1 MGPAVAARRR
11 GGRMIRRRSVLAAVL
26 APALTGLAAR
36 PATAAERIY
45 RVGVLRPTAR
55 ATDDPRA
62 DALDRALIEQS
73 RAEGRRL
80 AIEVRYGDGLANR
93 LPVLA
98 RELVQ
103 QPVDLVIAV
112 GASAVR
118 AAQAATTVVPIL
130 MFGNFDPVALGLV
143 ASLARPGGNTTGVLI
158 TPQETLAAKKLELLR
173 EAVPHASRIALL
185 ALDDAGFAPQRREIL
200 KAAAELGLSLQVVDV
215 RAGDYAA
222 AFEAMA
228 AGRAQAVFV
237 GATTFF
243 VRDRRPIA
251 ALALRH
257 RLPTIWE
264 WDYQAEEGGL
274 MAYGP
279 DSDDIYR
286 SIARYADRIFKG
298 AAPGAL
304 PVEQPAK
311 LALVINRRTAR
322 ALGLALTPSLML
334 RADRV
339 IE

>member
-1 MGPAVAARRR
+1 
-11 GGRMIRRRSVLAAVL
+11 MIRRRPFLAAAL
-26 APALTGLAAR
+26 APSIANLAAR
-36 PATAAERIY
+36 PATAAERLY
-45 RVGVLRPTAR
+45 RIGILRPTAR
-55 ATDDPRA
+55 PTGDPRA
-62 DALDRALIEQS
+62 GAIDHALIEKS

-80 AIEVRYGDGLANR
+80 AIEVRYGDGQADR

-103 QPVDLVIAV
+103 QRVDLIIAV
-112 GASAVR
+112 GANAVR
-118 AAQAATTVVPIL
+118 ATQAATNTVPIL

-173 EAVPHASRIALL
+173 EAVPHATRITLL
-185 ALDDAGFAPQRREIL
+185 ALDDTHFEPQKREIL
-200 KAAAELGLSLQVVDV
+200 KAAAALGLSLQVVDV

-222 AFEAMA
+222 AFDAIA
-228 AGRAQAVFV
+228 ASRAQAVFV

-243 VRDRRPIA
+243 VRDRKPII

-279 DSDDIYR
+279 DSGDIYR
-286 SIARYADRIFKG
+286 RIARYADRILKG
-298 AAPGAL
+298 AKPGDL
-304 PVEQPAK
+304 PVEQPTK
-311 LALVINRRTAR
+311 VELVINRKTAQ
-322 ALGLALTPSLML
+322 ALGLALPQSLLL

>member
-1 MGPAVAARRR
+1 
-11 GGRMIRRRSVLAAVL
+11 MIRRRPLLAAAL
-26 APALTGLAAR
+26 APVIASLAAR
-36 PATAAERIY
+36 LASAAERIY

-55 ATDDPRA
+55 ATDDRRA
-62 DALDRALIEQS
+62 GALERALIEQS
-73 RAEGRRL
+73 RAEGRQWV
-80 AIEVRYGDGLANR
+80 IETRYGDGRADR

-103 QPVDLVIAV
+103 LRVDLIIAV
-112 GASAVR
+112 GANAVR
-118 AAQAATTVVPIL
+118 AAQAASATVPIV

-143 ASLARPGGNTTGVLI
+143 SSLARPGGNTTGVLI

-173 EAVPHASRIALL
+173 EAVPHATRITLL
-185 ALDDAGFAPQRREIL
+185 ALDDSNFEPQKREIL
-200 KAAAELGLSLQVVDV
+200 QAAAALGLSLQVVDV

-222 AFEAMA
+222 AFDAIA
-228 AGRAQAVFV
+228 ASRAQAVFV
-237 GATTFF
+237 GASTFF
-243 VRDRRPIA
+243 VRDRKPII
-251 ALALRH
+251 ALALKR

-279 DSDDIYR
+279 DAGDIYR
-286 SIARYADRIFKG
+286 RIAGYADRIIKG
-298 AAPGAL
+298 AKPGEI

-311 LALVINRRTAR
+311 VELVINRTTAR
-322 ALGLALTPSLML
+322 ALGLALPQSLLL

>member
-1 MGPAVAARRR
+1 
-11 GGRMIRRRSVLAAVL
+11 MIRRRPFLAAAL
-26 APALTGLAAR
+26 APTIATLAAR

-45 RVGVLRPTAR
+45 RIGILRPTAR
-55 ATDDPRA
+55 PTDDPRA
-62 DALDRALIEQS
+62 GGLDRALVEQS

-80 AIEVRYGDGLANR
+80 AIEVRYGDGQADR

-98 RELVQ
+98 RDLLQ
-103 QPVDLVIAV
+103 QRVDLIIAV
-112 GASAVR
+112 GANAVR
-118 AAQAATTVVPIL
+118 AARAASATVPIV

-173 EAVPHASRIALL
+173 EAVPHATRIALL
-185 ALDDAGFAPQRREIL
+185 APDDAGFDLQKREIL
-200 KAAAELGLSLQVVDV
+200 KAAATLGLGLQVMDV
-215 RAGDYAA
+215 RARDYAA
-222 AFEAMA
+222 AFDAIA
-228 AGRAQAVFV
+228 VSRAQAVFV

-243 VRDRRPIA
+243 VRDRRPII
-251 ALALRH
+251 ALALKH

-264 WDYQAEEGGL
+264 WDYQAEDGGL

-279 DSDDIYR
+279 DSGDIYR
-286 SIARYADRIFKG
+286 RVAGYADRILQG
-298 AAPGAL
+298 AKPGDL

-311 LALVINRRTAR
+311 VELVINRKTAR
-322 ALGLALTPSLML
+322 ALGLALPQSLLL